1 MTSSNRT
8 MNRILLFVL
17 GLVAIVVAVVAGAG
31 VLPPV
36 RDAIS
41 PYVTL
46 PKRVTVDTATLW
58 IVAVACA
65 VVIVLSLI
73 WVFTRGRGGTSI
85 ALRETRESGADG
97 DADQVTINV
106 GLVRDVVEHELSEVR
121 DVVGTRVDLYRVRR
135 SRAARVRVAVRRG
148 GDAGTVLDAVDR
160 ALDTLD
166 RVLGREIPTLVHLT
180 GGTKTVLA
188 KSTRVQ

>member
-36 RDAIS
+36 RDAIA

-46 PKRVTVDTATLW
+46 PDRVTIDTGTLW
-58 IVAVACA
+58 IIVAVSA
-65 VVIVLSLI
+65 VVIVLSLTWI
-73 WVFTRGRGGTSI
+73 LTRGRGGTSI
-85 ALRETRESGADG
+85 ALREGSD
-97 DADQVTINV
+97 DDQVTINV
-106 GLVRDVVEHELSEVR
+106 GLVRDVVEHELADVR

-148 GDAGTVLDAVDR
+148 GDAGVVLDAVDR
-160 ALDTLD
+160 AIATLD
-166 RVLGREIPTLVHLT
+166 RILGREIPTLVHLT
-180 GGTKTVLA
+180 GGTRAALTRR
-188 KSTRVQ
+188 TRVQ

>member
-17 GLVAIVVAVVAGAG
+17 GLIAIVAAVVAGAG

-46 PKRVTVDTATLW
+46 PKRVTIDTSTLW
-58 IVAVACA
+58 IVVVVCA

-85 ALRETRESGADG
+85 ALREDAD
-97 DADQVTINV
+97 DDQVTINV
-106 GLVRDVVEHELSEVR
+106 GLVRDVVEHELADVR
-121 DVVGTRVDLYRVRR
+121 DVVSTRVDLYRVRR
-135 SRAARVRVAVRRG
+135 ARAARVRVAVRRG

-160 ALDTLD
+160 ALGTLD

-180 GGTKTVLA
+180 GGTRAALS